1 MIKYKIEDAFESER
15 VMDKHNFVYQGLYYY
30 TEVYFLIY
38 SSVTSDKRLEF
49 ADLRVNNIGLAVKSF
64 WSLYRFILTFV

>member
-30 TEVYFLIY
+30 TEVYLLIY

-49 ADLRVNNIGLAVKSF
+49 ADFRGE
-64 WSLYRFILTFV
+64 

>member
-1 MIKYKIEDAFESER
+1 MIKYKIEDAFETER

-30 TEVYFLIY
+30 TEVYLLIY

-49 ADLRVNNIGLAVKSF
+49 ADLKGE
-64 WSLYRFILTFV
+64 